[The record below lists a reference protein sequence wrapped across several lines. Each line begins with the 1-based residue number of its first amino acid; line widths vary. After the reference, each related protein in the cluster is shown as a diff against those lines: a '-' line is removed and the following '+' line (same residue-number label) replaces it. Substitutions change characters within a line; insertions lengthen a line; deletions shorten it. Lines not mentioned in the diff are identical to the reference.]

1 MKNFTFSSFIS
12 LLTCCFVMEMAW
24 AQNFLPPTVS
34 DALRSEN
41 LEKNQMAASVVALD
55 GGRLSLNWRDRV
67 KVIPASTE
75 KMVTTLAALECLGPD
90 WRWKT
95 SFYYTGEISDGVL
108 IGTLFIKGGGDP
120 KYVVENLWRDLSR
133 LKSMGINHIAGDVVI
148 DRSYFEKDKQDP
160 EFEEDWDRPY
170 TAPADAAL
178 LNYRSIALTLTPQ
191 KEQRRALVTVSPQ
204 VDGLEVPV
212 SVPLARRK
220 ACVQW
225 RQALELDI
233 ENPWSPQFEGA
244 LPAGCDEKI
253 LAYLVPDANSYW
265 QVYMKTISR
274 QVGLAWD
281 GKVIEGGVP
290 EAAQLLFDAWSDDLG
305 TLVKLTNKF
314 SNNVFAKHLLLTMAA
329 KDSPQVPAS
338 YSHARKIVE
347 QWLTLAVKTTPGEIT
362 LDNGSG
368 LSRKSRVTAHAMTK
382 LIAYGWRSARMP
394 EWISSFPISATD
406 GTMSKRQVAP
416 GHAYIKT
423 GLLNNVKSAGG
434 MVQARSGKRYALYAV
449 VQGKNATKTDAPID
463 RLIEWIYFNG

>member
-1 MKNFTFSSFIS
+1 M
-12 LLTCCFVMEMAW
+12 
-24 AQNFLPPTVS
+24 
-34 DALRSEN
+34 
-41 LEKNQMAASVVALD
+41 
-55 GGRLSLNWRDRV
+55 
-67 KVIPASTE
+67 
-75 KMVTTLAALECLGPD
+75 
-90 WRWKT
+90 
-95 SFYYTGEISDGVL
+95 
-108 IGTLFIKGGGDP
+108 
-120 KYVVENLWRDLSR
+120 
-133 LKSMGINHIAGDVVI
+133 
-148 DRSYFEKDKQDP
+148 
-160 EFEEDWDRPY
+160 
-170 TAPADAAL
+170 
-178 LNYRSIALTLTPQ
+178 
-191 KEQRRALVTVSPQ
+191 
-204 VDGLEVPV
+204 
-212 SVPLARRK
+212 
-220 ACVQW
+220 
-225 RQALELDI
+225 ELDI

-394 EWISSFPISATD
+394 EWVSSFPISATD